1 MKFYLSSLFLAF
13 SAVGSVLAD
22 EATCK
27 QDVVLVNQHQG
38 QKYTPE
44 IVCLLYCCFCWKY

>member
-1 MKFYLSSLFLAF
+1 MKFAFSSLFLVF

-27 QDVVLVNQHQG
+27 QDVQVILKYKG

-44 IVCLLYCCFCWKY
+44 IVRR